1 MFISLLLHRLSSIT
15 SGAWPSGLR
24 PNFPTMVSVDPSV
37 KTFVKSI
44 MSPLK
49 IRIEGIVSEKVRRR
63 IVIFNAKTKKYL
75 LGNFVFNLKTY

>member
-1 MFISLLLHRLSSIT
+1 MNVHSLLLHRLSSIT

-24 PNFPTMVSVDPSV
+24 PNFPTMGSVDPSV

-75 LGNFVFNLKTY
+75 WVTLFLI